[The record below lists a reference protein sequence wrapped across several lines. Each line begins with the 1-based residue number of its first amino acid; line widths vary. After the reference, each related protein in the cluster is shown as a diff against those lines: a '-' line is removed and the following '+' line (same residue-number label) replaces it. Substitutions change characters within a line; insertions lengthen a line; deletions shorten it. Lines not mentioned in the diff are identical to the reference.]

1 MLARIKQKPM
11 TDKSMNTQQSIPAS
25 SGALR
30 IGAGSSLFLFICWW
44 LLAWI
49 FGAVIITKTG
59 SSTVSLLRL
68 SIVLQDVIIFIL
80 PAVMTALLIARRPW
94 GFIKV
99 DKTPGVISSAMVL
112 LTILTAIP
120 AMNML
125 VKWNEGLHLP
135 ESMAALENFLRDAE
149 ASAGATISMLL
160 GEVGIADMLI
170 SLLLIGIL
178 TGIAEEVFFRGALQ
192 SILRCLFRNHHL
204 AIWTTAFVFSAI
216 HMQFFGFF
224 PRLLMG
230 AFFGYLVWW
239 SGSLWLSV
247 IAHAVNNS
255 LVVLSMWL
263 IKTGRMS
270 TDINSV
276 GTTGTPVS
284 IALVVGS
291 IILTALLIYL
301 LHRSRSFKS

>member
-1 MLARIKQKPM
+1 
-11 TDKSMNTQQSIPAS
+11 MNTQRPVPAS
-25 SGALR
+25 YGTLR

-59 SSTVSLLRL
+59 SSTITLLRV
-68 SIVLQDVIIFIL
+68 SIVLQDVIIFIM
-80 PAVMTALLIARRPW
+80 PAVMTALLVARRPW
-94 GFIKV
+94 RFIET
-99 DKTPGVISSAMVL
+99 DKLPSGISSAMVL
-112 LTILTAIP
+112 LTILVAIP
-120 AMNML
+120 AMNVL
-125 VKWNEGLHLP
+125 VKWNEQLHLP
-135 ESMAALENFLRDAE
+135 ESMSALEHFLREAE
-149 ASAGATISMLL
+149 ANAGATISMLL
-160 GEVGIADMLI
+160 GETGIGDMLI
-170 SLLLIGIL
+170 SVLLIGVL

-192 SILRCLFRNHHL
+192 SILKCLFRNHHL

-230 AFFGYLVWW
+230 AFFGYIVYW

-255 LVVLSMWL
+255 LVVISMWL
-263 IKTGRMS
+263 IKTGVMS

-276 GTTGTPVS
+276 GTTGTPT
-284 IALVVGS
+284 A
-291 IILTALLIYL
+291 IILAFVSLILTSALIYL
-301 LHRSRSFKS
+301 MRKSCSHRL

>member
-1 MLARIKQKPM
+1 
-11 TDKSMNTQQSIPAS
+11 MNTLRPIPAS
-25 SGALR
+25 SCTLR

-59 SSTVSLLRL
+59 SSTITLLRI

-80 PAVMTALLIARRPW
+80 PTVMTALLIAKRPW
-94 GFIKV
+94 RFIEA
-99 DKTPGVISSAMVL
+99 DKSPGGISSASVL
-112 LTILTAIP
+112 LTILAAIP

-125 VKWNEGLHLP
+125 VKWNEQLHLP
-135 ESMAALENFLRDAE
+135 ESMSGLEHLLRDAE
-149 ASAGATISMLL
+149 ANAGATMSMLL
-160 GEVGIADMLI
+160 GETGIGDMLI
-170 SLLLIGIL
+170 SILIIGLL
-178 TGIAEEVFFRGALQ
+178 TGISEEVFFRGALQ
-192 SILRCLFRNHHL
+192 NILKCLFNNHHL

-230 AFFGYLVWW
+230 AFFGYLVYW
-239 SGSLWLSV
+239 SGSLWLSI

-263 IKTGRMS
+263 IKTGQMS
-270 TDINSV
+270 TDINSI
-276 GTTGTPVS
+276 GTTGTP
-284 IALVVGS
+284 AS
-291 IILTALLIYL
+291 IILICVSTLLATCLILFLRKSYT
-301 LHRSRSFKS
+301 HRL

>member
-1 MLARIKQKPM
+1 
-11 TDKSMNTQQSIPAS
+11 MNTLRPVPAS
-25 SGALR
+25 SGTLR

-59 SSTVSLLRL
+59 SSTITLLRM

-80 PAVMTALLIARRPW
+80 PAVMTALLIAKRPW
-94 GFIKV
+94 RFIEA
-99 DKTPGVISSAMVL
+99 DKLPGGISSASVL
-112 LTILTAIP
+112 LTILVAIP

-125 VKWNEGLHLP
+125 VKWNEQLHLP
-135 ESMAALENFLRDAE
+135 ESMSGLEHFLRDAE
-149 ASAGATISMLL
+149 ANAGATISMLL
-160 GEVGIADMLI
+160 GETGIGDIII
-170 SLLLIGIL
+170 SILLIGLL

-192 SILRCLFRNHHL
+192 SILKCMFNNHHL

-230 AFFGYLVWW
+230 AFFGYLVYW

-247 IAHAVNNS
+247 IAHAINNS

-263 IKTGRMS
+263 IKAGHMS

-284 IALVVGS
+284 IMLVCIS
-291 IILTALLIYL
+291 ILLTAGFILFL
-301 LHRSRSFKS
+301 RKSCTRRL